1 VLWLNQDCL
10 SADRIIDSRVF
21 VSIFSITFV
30 VAGKP
35 SKELMSGEKFNIY
48 LFYYLGVIQS

>member
-1 VLWLNQDCL
+1 MLWLNQDCL